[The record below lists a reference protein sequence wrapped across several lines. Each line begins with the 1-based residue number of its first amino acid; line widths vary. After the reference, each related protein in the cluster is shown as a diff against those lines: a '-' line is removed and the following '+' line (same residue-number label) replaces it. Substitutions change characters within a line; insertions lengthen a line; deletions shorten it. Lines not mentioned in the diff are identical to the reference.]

1 MTAAQS
7 PPPRRRQQDRT
18 SESAQRL
25 LDAAVALIAEKGYG
39 NTTAAEIGE
48 RAGYSRSMVRVRYGS
63 KTQLLESLLETE
75 FKGKLLGPPTPTDAG
90 LDDALA
96 PLILMKHKAG
106 DSPDVLRAFFVV
118 CFETVGPISDL
129 APWMRDWL
137 QEYQTRVAAA
147 LRRGQSD
154 GSVRPYLDPDSEA
167 RDVVTYGAGLGFMW
181 TLAPAT
187 QDFVTLLGEYIDHL
201 RAKWGSDGLTHDRA
215 ARPG

>member
-1 MTAAQS
+1 MPTARTQPA
-7 PPPRRRQQDRT
+7 RRRQQDRT

-75 FKGKLLGPPTPTDAG
+75 FKGKLLGPPDSTGTG

-96 PLILMKHKAG
+96 PLNLMKRKAA
-106 DSPDVLRAFFVV
+106 DSPGVLRAFFVV
-118 CFETVGPISDL
+118 CFETVGPISEL

-154 GSVRPYLDPDSEA
+154 GSVRQDLDPESEA
-167 RDVVTYGAGLGFMW
+167 RSVVTYGAGLGFMW
-181 TLAPAT
+181 TLASTTA
-187 QDFVTLLGEYIDHL
+187 DFVAPLSDFIDHL
-201 RAKWGSDGLTHDRA
+201 RGKWTP
-215 ARPG
+215 PGVIERRGPR